1 MSDGVIERLMS
12 IRSQKGMDKA
22 MSHSGAG
29 SSGESENQKRIRMFE
44 NIENGSECRCP
55 ACMGLF
61 LGLGNKKI

>member
-12 IRSQKGMDKA
+12 IRSQKGIDKA
-22 MSHSGAG
+22 MSHSGAEN
-29 SSGESENQKRIRMFE
+29 SSESENQKRIRMFE
-44 NIENGSECRCP
+44 NIESGSECRCP

>member
-29 SSGESENQKRIRMFE
+29 SSDETENQKSIRMFE
-44 NIENGSECRCP
+44 NIENGTECRCP

-61 LGLGNKKI
+61 LGLGKKG